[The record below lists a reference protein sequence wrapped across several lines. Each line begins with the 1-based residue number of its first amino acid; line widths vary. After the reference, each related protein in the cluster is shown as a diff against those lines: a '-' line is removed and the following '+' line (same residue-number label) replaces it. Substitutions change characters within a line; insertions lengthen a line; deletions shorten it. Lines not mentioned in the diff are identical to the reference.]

1 MIAEVLTSYAAA
13 CERASIDRRPLVWAN
28 HFDIWNTERGEI
40 GLASSHPDGQAS
52 AVFATLIP
60 FILVPEIATSVLVL
74 DLSSLVI
81 NKERTLSMTELV
93 VEKSEVN
100 INHCW
105 VPFGIGDDGSFY
117 FGNVENGYSPFMSPY
132 ISAALDRIMAGRRE
146 RFAWD
151 EEFSF
156 DASVRVA
163 AEFVR
168 QLGSAV

>member
-1 MIAEVLTSYAAA
+1 MIAEALTSYAAA
-13 CERASIDRRPLVWAN
+13 CERASIDQRPLVWAN

-40 GLASSHPDGQAS
+40 GLMPTNPNGQAT
-52 AVFATLIP
+52 AAFAALIP
-60 FILVPEIATSVLVL
+60 FVLVPEIGTSILVL
-74 DLSSLVI
+74 DLSSLGQ
-81 NKERTLSMTELV
+81 RTLSMTELV
-93 VEKSEVN
+93 VEKSE
-100 INHCW
+100 IHTNHCW

-117 FGNVENGYSPFMSPY
+117 FGKVESGLSPFMSTQVLP
-132 ISAALDRIMAGRRE
+132 AVDRIIDGRRD

-168 QLGSAV
+168 QLDSAV